1 MWESE
6 SVLVLGAPDAYLL
19 GLARELLENQ
29 ALVSL
34 HFNMSIEQTYT
45 LPIEQY
51 SMVLLNLLGPCM
63 DEDACQIGQMLRR
76 AERTMKIVLTSQHFA
91 LSSTPSTQRFAFA
104 DVLLALPSSAA
115 SLARFFEPEPC
126 CSEAYREKL

>member
-1 MWESE
+1 M
-6 SVLVLGAPDAYLL
+6 LVLGDPDVYLL
-19 GLARELLENQ
+19 DLARELLKSQ

-45 LPIEQY
+45 LPIEQF
-51 SMVLLNLLGPCM
+51 SMVLLNPLRSHV
-63 DEDACQIGQMLRR
+63 DEDICQIGRMLRR
-76 AERTMKIVLTSQHFA
+76 AEQTMKIVLTSQRFA

-115 SLARFFEPEPC
+115 NLARFFEPEPC